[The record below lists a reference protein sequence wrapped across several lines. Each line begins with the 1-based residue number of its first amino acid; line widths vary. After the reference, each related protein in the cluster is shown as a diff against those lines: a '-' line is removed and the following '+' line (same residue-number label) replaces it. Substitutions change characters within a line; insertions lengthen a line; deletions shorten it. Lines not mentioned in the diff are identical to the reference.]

1 MPYEM
6 EDIHM
11 GNFADIRV
19 IGVGGGGNNAVNRMI
34 ESGLQGV
41 RFVAV
46 NTDAQALSESLSEN
60 KVQIGDRTTG
70 GLGAGANPQVG
81 QESAEESKE
90 ALQTIVE
97 GADLLFITAGM
108 GGGTGTGASHVIAKI
123 AKELGIL
130 TIAVVTRPFSF
141 EGKVR
146 SSNSDLGIRLLRE
159 QVDALVVIPNEKLLG
174 LADKNMTFKEAL
186 KLADDV
192 LSQGVRGICDLIGI
206 TGLVNLD
213 FSDVKTIMKDAGMA
227 HMGVGYGT
235 GEDKALQAVTEAI
248 QSPLLET
255 SIDGA
260 TGVIINITGGEDLSL
275 FEINKAAEV
284 AREQADPDANVIFGA
299 AIDPSLED
307 TIKITIIATGFNMER
322 RAEVDAMV
330 EEVKGN
336 APSNTKEEEKVSK
349 EDDGY
354 TDWGNI
360 PSFLRRTLDDDNF

>member
-34 ESGLQGV
+34 EGGLQGV

-60 KVQIGDRTTG
+60 KVQIGERTTG

-81 QESAEESKE
+81 QESAEESTDDLKK
-90 ALQTIVE
+90 IVE

-123 AKELGIL
+123 AKDLGIL
-130 TIAVVTRPFSF
+130 TIAVVTRPFAF

-146 SSNSDLGIRLLRE
+146 ASNSDLGIRLLRE
-159 QVDALVVIPNEKLLG
+159 HVDALVVIPNEKLLT
-174 LADKNMTFKEAL
+174 LADKNTTFKDAL

-206 TGLVNLD
+206 TGIVNLD

-235 GEDKALQAVTEAI
+235 GEDKAVEAVTEAVK
-248 QSPLLET
+248 SPLLET
-255 SIDGA
+255 SIKGA

-275 FEINKAAEV
+275 FEINKAAEI
-284 AREQADPDANVIFGA
+284 AREEADPDANVIFGA

-307 TIKITIIATGFNMER
+307 SVKITIIATGFNMK
-322 RAEVDAMV
+322 AKNGQLVDIV
-330 EEVKGN
+330 EEDKDDDKEQPVKK
-336 APSNTKEEEKVSK
+336 KESK
-349 EDDGY
+349 N
-354 TDWGNI
+354 DWGDI
-360 PSFLRRTLDDDNF
+360 PDFLKDSLSRRDRNDFE

>member
-34 ESGLQGV
+34 EGGLQGV

-60 KVQIGDRTTG
+60 KVQIGERTTG

-81 QESAEESKE
+81 QESAEESTDDLKK
-90 ALQTIVE
+90 IVE

-130 TIAVVTRPFSF
+130 TIAVVTRPFAF

-146 SSNSDLGIRLLRE
+146 ASNSDLGIRLLRE
-159 QVDALVVIPNEKLLG
+159 HVDALVVIPNEKLLT
-174 LADKNMTFKEAL
+174 LADKNTTFKDAL

-206 TGLVNLD
+206 TGIVNLD

-235 GEDKALQAVTEAI
+235 GEDKAVEAVTEAVK
-248 QSPLLET
+248 SPLLET
-255 SIDGA
+255 SIKGA

-275 FEINKAAEV
+275 FEINKAAEI
-284 AREQADPDANVIFGA
+284 AREEADPDANVIFGA

-307 TIKITIIATGFNMER
+307 SVKITIIATGFNMK
-322 RAEVDAMV
+322 AKNGQLVDIV
-330 EEVKGN
+330 E
-336 APSNTKEEEKVSK
+336 
-349 EDDGY
+349 
-354 TDWGNI
+354 
-360 PSFLRRTLDDDNF
+360 

>member
-34 ESGLQGV
+34 EGGLQGV

-60 KVQIGDRTTG
+60 KVQIGERTTG

-81 QESAEESKE
+81 QESAEESRDDLKK
-90 ALQTIVE
+90 IVE

-108 GGGTGTGASHVIAKI
+108 GGGTGTGASHVIAKL
-123 AKELGIL
+123 AKELGVL
-130 TIAVVTRPFSF
+130 TIAVVTRPFTF

-146 SSNSDLGIRLLRE
+146 ASNADLGIRLLRE
-159 QVDALVVIPNEKLLG
+159 QVDALVVIPNEKLLTI
-174 LADKNMTFKEAL
+174 ADKNTTFKEAL

-206 TGLVNLD
+206 TGIINLD
-213 FSDVKTIMKDAGMA
+213 FSDVRTIMKDAGMA
-227 HMGVGYGT
+227 HMGVGYGS
-235 GEDKALQAVTEAI
+235 GDDKAIQAATEAI
-248 QSPLLET
+248 KSPLLET
-255 SIDGA
+255 SIKGA
-260 TGVIINITGGEDLSL
+260 TGVIINVTGGEDLSL

-284 AREQADPDANVIFGA
+284 VREEADPDANVIFGA

-307 TIKITIIATGFNMER
+307 TIKITIIATGFNMK
-322 RAEVDAMV
+322 AKNSQLV
-330 EEVKGN
+330 EDIIEE
-336 APSNTKEEEKVSK
+336 NTEPVQEKEEI
-349 EDDGY
+349 DD
-354 TDWGNI
+354 DWGII
-360 PSFLRRTLDDDNF
+360 PDFIKNSLSRNEDF

>member
-34 ESGLQGV
+34 EGGLQGV

-60 KVQIGDRTTG
+60 KVQIGERTTG

-81 QESAEESKE
+81 QESAEESTDDLKN
-90 ALQTIVE
+90 IVE

-108 GGGTGTGASHVIAKI
+108 GGGTGTGASLVIAKI
-123 AKELGIL
+123 AKDLGIL
-130 TIAVVTRPFSF
+130 TIAVVTRPFAF

-146 SSNSDLGIRLLRE
+146 ASNSDLGIRLLRE
-159 QVDALVVIPNEKLLG
+159 HVDALVVIPNEKLLT
-174 LADKNMTFKEAL
+174 LADKNTTFKDAL

-206 TGLVNLD
+206 TGIVNLD

-235 GEDKALQAVTEAI
+235 GEDKAVEAVTEAVK
-248 QSPLLET
+248 SPLLET
-255 SIDGA
+255 SIKGA

-275 FEINKAAEV
+275 FEINKAAEI
-284 AREQADPDANVIFGA
+284 AREEADPDANVIFGA

-307 TIKITIIATGFNMER
+307 SVKITIIATGFNMK
-322 RAEVDAMV
+322 AKNGQLVDIV
-330 EEVKGN
+330 EEDTDDDKEQPVKK
-336 APSNTKEEEKVSK
+336 KESK
-349 EDDGY
+349 N
-354 TDWGNI
+354 DWGDI
-360 PSFLRRTLDDDNF
+360 PDFLKDSLSRRDRNDFE